1 MFERDKS
8 IKDSCRVQS
17 GFAFPSSAFQNTGIP
32 VIRMSDLKTGSL
44 DFKTTNFVSYGW
56 MDTAQDFA
64 LHEGDFLL
72 GMSGSL
78 SNFAHVK
85 SSDLP
90 ALLNQRVGRLI
101 LKDKLNAN
109 YDFICFCLKSD
120 EYRLYAEIEG
130 EGAAQKNI
138 SAKQIENFR
147 YWNLPYNEQVRVA
160 HILSKTDV
168 AIEKTQALIA
178 KYENIKQGMMQDL
191 FTRGVDENGQ
201 LRPSY
206 EDSPHLYQETEL
218 GWVPKDWVTEE
229 LRYYVPRVEYGVSI
243 SCDDNAENIP
253 VLRMNNIFNGEFEV
267 SDLKYAPASELSGL
281 LLKEKDVLFNRTNSW
296 EHVGKTAIWKNQLA
310 KASFASYMV
319 RLIPDIELMI
329 PEFLSYWLQL
339 DDVQTAIRTFA
350 TPGVQQVNINPTNLR
365 RTLCSAPK
373 DTDEQRIIVSRV
385 QAIDDKLKKERE
397 ILGKLKSQKLGLMQ
411 DLLTGKVRVAE
422 DMEERKEAVA

>member
-1 MFERDKS
+1 MWREVS
-8 IKDSCRVQS
+8 IGDSCDILDSQRIPLNAEERYLIPGNYPYYGANGVQ
-17 GFAFPSSAFQNTGIP
+17 GYIGKYIF
-32 VIRMSDLKTGSL
+32 DDK
-44 DFKTTNFVSYGW
+44 
-56 MDTAQDFA
+56 
-64 LHEGDFLL
+64 
-72 GMSGSL
+72 
-78 SNFAHVK
+78 
-85 SSDLP
+85 
-90 ALLNQRVGRLI
+90 LI
-101 LKDKLNAN
+101 LMAEDGG
-109 YDFICFCLKSD
+109 YFD
-120 EYRLYAEIEG
+120 EYDKRPIAY
-130 EGAAQKNI
+130 
-138 SAKQIENFR
+138 
-147 YWNLPYNEQVRVA
+147 QVSGKFWVNNHA
-160 HILSKTDV
+160 HILKAKDHFDQDFVFYSLVHKNIMPVIKGGTRSKLNQSELKEILINAPVSKSIQQKISGILAITDGAV
-168 AIEKTQALIA
+168 EKTQALIT

-206 EDSPHLYQETEL
+206 EDAPHLYQETEL
-218 GWVPKDWVTEE
+218 GWVPNDWVTEE
-229 LRYYVPRVEYGVSI
+229 LRYYVPRAEYGVSI
-243 SCDDNAENIP
+243 GCDDNAENIP

-319 RLIPDIELMI
+319 RLVPDIDLMM
-329 PEFLSYWLQL
+329 PEYLSYWLQL

-365 RTLCSAPK
+365 RTLCSAPEGI
-373 DTDEQRIIVSRV
+373 DEQKIIVSRV

-422 DMEERKEAVA
+422 DVDERKEAVA